1 MHCVL
6 ISTYDGGHQPFGL
19 ASPAAWL
26 QAAGATVTCLDLAVE
41 ALPHTT
47 IADADLIAFYLPM
60 YTATRIAASIIPQ
73 VRTINAGAHLCCYG
87 LYAPMNEA
95 FLRGLGIATIL
106 GGEFEQ
112 GLIDLVAELGT
123 KRERSEPQEQPQ
135 PVISLDRQAFLVPE
149 RAALPPL
156 ARYAWLQ
163 MGDDIRRTVGYTEA
177 SRGCKHLC
185 RHCPIVPVYQGRF
198 RIVQPEVVLAD
209 VERQVAAGAQHITF
223 GDPDF
228 LNGPRHAL
236 SIITTLHER
245 FPDLTYDATIKIE
258 HLLKHR
264 DYLPLLRATGCL
276 FVTTAVEAVDDA
288 ILEIFDKRHTFAEFK
303 TVVALFRQVGLT
315 LNPTFVSFTPWTS
328 RQGYR
333 RFLAAINELELI
345 DNIAP
350 IQYAIRLLIPAE
362 SKLLEL
368 LQVQQLVGSFDET
381 ALSYPWVHPDPAM
394 DRLYSEVRRVVQAA
408 QSQHASRQAVWD
420 SVWALATAGEAPVRY
435 EQQAYAGT
443 VSGVRRAPIPY
454 LSEPWYC

>member
-1 MHCVL
+1 MQCVL

-26 QAAGATVTCLDLAVE
+26 QAAGADVACVDLAVE
-41 ALPHTT
+41 ALPHATL
-47 IADADLIAFYLPM
+47 AGADLVAFYLPM
-60 YTATRIAASIIPQ
+60 HTATRIASSIIPQ
-73 VRTINAGAHLCCYG
+73 VRQLNPHAHLCCYG

-95 FLRGLGIATIL
+95 FLRSLGVATIL

-112 GLIDLVAELGT
+112 GLLDLVAELGT
-123 KRERSEPQEQPQ
+123 LRQPIEPWAQRQPL
-135 PVISLDRQAFLVPE
+135 VSLDRQTFLVPD
-149 RAALPPL
+149 RSTLPPL

-163 MGDDIRRTVGYTEA
+163 TGANTKRTVGYTEA

-185 RHCPIVPVYQGRF
+185 RHCPVVPVYQGRF

-209 VERQVAAGAQHITF
+209 IQRQVAAGAQHITF

-236 SIITTLHER
+236 AIITALHEQ

-264 DYLPLLRATGCL
+264 AYLPLLRNTGCL
-276 FVTTAVEAVDDA
+276 FVTTAVEALDDT
-288 ILEIFDKRHTFAEFK
+288 ILAIFDKRHTAAEFK
-303 TVVALFRQVGLT
+303 AVVALFRQVGLA

-328 RQGYR
+328 RQGYLA
-333 RFLAAINELELI
+333 FLAAIQELELI
-345 DNIAP
+345 ENVAP
-350 IQYAIRLLIPAE
+350 IQYAIRLLIPAG

-368 LQVQQLVGSFDET
+368 SQVQQLVGMFDET
-381 ALSYPWVHPDPAM
+381 ALSYPWVHADPEM
-394 DRLYSEVRRVVQAA
+394 DRLYTDVRQAVQAA
-408 QSQHASRQAVWD
+408 QAQHAPRQAIWERVW
-420 SVWALATAGEAPVRY
+420 SLAKAGQAPARD
-435 EQQAYAGT
+435 ERHTYAGT
-443 VSGVRRAPIPY
+443 TAGVRRGPIPY